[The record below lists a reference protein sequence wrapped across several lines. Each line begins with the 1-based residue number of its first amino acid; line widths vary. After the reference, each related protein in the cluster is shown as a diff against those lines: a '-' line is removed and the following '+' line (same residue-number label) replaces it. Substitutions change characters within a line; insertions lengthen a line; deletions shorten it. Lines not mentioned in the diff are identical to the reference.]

1 MPVSLRCAEGP
12 EGMTGWR
19 NISGEIS
26 VSVFGRLVF
35 WLALTQLSFRFLWF
49 GLVATVWLATVWLAI
64 GDRWQDAAWTPFT
77 GVTRRMS

>member
-1 MPVSLRCAEGP
+1 
-12 EGMTGWR
+12 MTGWR

-49 GLVATVWLATVWLAI
+49 GCHRLVGYRMVGHRMVGHWGSLAGRGVDTLHRGYSTDELAC
-64 GDRWQDAAWTPFT
+64 
-77 GVTRRMS
+77 SH

>member
-1 MPVSLRCAEGP
+1 MP
-12 EGMTGWR
+12 GWR

-49 GLVATVWLATVWLAI
+49 GCHRLVGHWGSLAGRGVDTLHRGYSTDELAC
-64 GDRWQDAAWTPFT
+64 
-77 GVTRRMS
+77 SH